1 MYILNICFMG
11 SIMYGDIIPFT
22 ISEETLSIF
31 YMIVGRAFIAFLFAE
46 VSSYVKHQYSA
57 YDDHK
62 R

>member
-1 MYILNICFMG
+1 MG

-46 VSSYVKHQYSA
+46 VSSYVQHQYSA